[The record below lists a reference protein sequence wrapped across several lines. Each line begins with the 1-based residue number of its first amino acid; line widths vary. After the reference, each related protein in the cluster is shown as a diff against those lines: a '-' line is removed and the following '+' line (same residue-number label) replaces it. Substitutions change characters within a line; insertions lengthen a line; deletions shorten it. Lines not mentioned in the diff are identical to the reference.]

1 MDLEDL
7 APGGLDPAR
16 RSRVRIASRTGRYLK
31 AGPIKAGEHG
41 FDLAWAATLRAS
53 ALRRVVESSL
63 DSRVIR
69 ADWRKKLR
77 YRTCDRLL
85 VFVVDASDSMATRL
99 HQRLRA
105 AKGAV
110 LAMLHQA
117 YQKRNQVAL
126 VAFGGERATVVLPP
140 THSIHLA
147 RERLAW
153 LLAGGATP
161 LAMGLFTSWQL
172 IRNERLKHPEIK
184 PTLILLSDGE
194 ANVPLI
200 PGNPPWV
207 EVLNLAGQIRQDQ
220 VSSVVVDV
228 ANRWHKSPVLDKL
241 AAALGSRQIHL
252 AEIKAKYIVKA
263 VADVAF

>member
-1 MDLEDL
+1 
-7 APGGLDPAR
+7 LDPAR
-16 RSRVRIASRTGRYLK
+16 RSRVRIAARTGRYLK
-31 AGPIKAGEHG
+31 AGPIKPGEQG

-77 YRTCDRLL
+77 FRTCDRLL

-126 VAFGGERATVVLPP
+126 VTFGGECATVVLPP

-153 LLAGGATP
+153 LPAGGATP
-161 LAMGLFTSWQL
+161 LAMGLTSWQL

-194 ANVPLI
+194 ANVPLV

-207 EVLNLAGQIRQDQ
+207 DVLNLAGQIRQDQ
-220 VSSVVVDV
+220 VSSVVVDL
-228 ANRWHKSPVLDKL
+228 ANRWHKSPVLEKL

-263 VADVAF
+263 VTDLAF